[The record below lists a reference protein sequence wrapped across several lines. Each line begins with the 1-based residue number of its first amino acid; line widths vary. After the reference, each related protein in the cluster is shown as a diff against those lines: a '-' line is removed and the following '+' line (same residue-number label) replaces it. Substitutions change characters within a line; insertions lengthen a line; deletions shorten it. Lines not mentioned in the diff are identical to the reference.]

1 LSVPPVVACIGS
13 TTSVAARAAGLSV
26 AVEPAKATIEA
37 LVVAI
42 AAHLGDLPG
51 LSRTSAGS

>member
-1 LSVPPVVACIGS
+1 VPPVVACIGS
-13 TTSVAARAAGLSV
+13 STSVAARAAGLSV
-26 AVEPAKATIEA
+26 AVEPSLATMEA